1 MELTVEPA
9 AETPADQLALLTEI
23 RDQLLQQNAHRR
35 RQQWL
40 LRACAAA
47 CVVLALTVLLL
58 AAILLPQATQL
69 LSEARTVLQ
78 ALDTEQLA
86 DTMADLNATARYSVG
101 IAQDAQKVLASFAEI
116 DVETLNGSLA
126 DLNDAIQQ
134 LSKLDIDTL
143 NRAIANLN
151 STVEPLARFFG
162 LG

>member
-1 MELTVEPA
+1 MRIIWNGHSCFTLEAGGGTVVVDPYLDGSVPGLEPLRLK
-9 AETPADQLALLTEI
+9 ADAVYCSHGH
-23 RDQLLQQNAHRR
+23 RDHGGEE
-35 RQQWL
+35 
-40 LRACAAA
+40 
-47 CVVLALTVLLL
+47 VVALTGGR
-58 AAILLPQATQL
+58 P
-69 LSEARTVLQ
+69 
-78 ALDTEQLA
+78 
-86 DTMADLNATARYSVG
+86 
-101 IAQDAQKVLASFAEI
+101 EI